1 VRVSRLSDVN
11 AGARLGQT
19 IFGSAGQPLLQ
30 AGVEL
35 TSEYLQTLHQRG
47 MTSLYVEDPDTSDIE
62 VPQPLSPA
70 TRARVTANL
79 AQAFDSLTERT
90 ASLKEAYV
98 AVARQEMQAAR
109 FADAIRAAAG
119 GEGLYT
125 VAADID
131 SMLDELKGRS
141 VLAGLNSIKA
151 HDSYTFQHSID
162 VTIMGLVLARTLNWE
177 RWRLR
182 AFGVG
187 CILHDMGKL
196 FIDAA
201 ILNKPGKLT
210 DDEFKQIKAH
220 PAVGYDLI
228 KALAQGLGVLAPHVA
243 YQHHERQD
251 GTGYPRGLKGTN
263 TLGENKPEMIHDF
276 GSLAA
281 IADVYDAMTSDRP
294 YRAGWTPARTL
305 AMIRDGA
312 GTHFNRQAV
321 EIAMQVVPPFPVCSN
336 VKVTGGKYAGWEG
349 VVAAVPR
356 TDLGR
361 PKVRLLFN
369 EQFRRVE
376 PVEINLHVE
385 RDVTIEP
392 AAGGVEKKAA

>member
-1 VRVSRLSDVN
+1 LTDVK
-11 AGARLGQT
+11 AGAKLGQT
-19 IFGSAGQPLLQ
+19 IFGAAGQPLLQ

-35 TSEYLQTLHQRG
+35 TPEYLQTLHDRG
-47 MTSLYVEDPDTSDIE
+47 MTSLYVEDPDTADVE

-79 AQAFDSLTERT
+79 AQAFDSITEKT
-90 ASLKEAYV
+90 ASLKDAYV
-98 AVARQEMQAAR
+98 AVARKEMQAAR

-162 VTIMGLVLARTLNWE
+162 VTIMGLVFARSLNWE

-196 FIDAA
+196 FIDTA

-210 DDEFKQIKAH
+210 DDEYKQIKAH
-220 PAVGYDLI
+220 PTVGYDLI
-228 KALAQGLGVLAPHVA
+228 KALATGLGVLAPHVA
-243 YQHHERQD
+243 LQHHERQD

-263 TLGENKPEMIHDF
+263 TLGENRPEMIHDF
-276 GSLAA
+276 GSLSA

-305 AMIRDGA
+305 TMIREGA

-321 EIAMQVVPPFPVCSN
+321 DIAMQIVPPFPVCSN
-336 VKVTGGKYAGWEG
+336 VRVLAGKYAGWQG
-349 VVAAVPR
+349 IVASVPR
-356 TDLGR
+356 IDLAR

-369 EQFRRVE
+369 EQLRRVD
-376 PVEINLHVE
+376 PVELNLHVE
-385 RDVTIEP
+385 RDVSIE
-392 AAGGVEKKAA
+392 AAADGAEKKAAA